1 MRTAHKLAI
10 ASEFITADMVSAN
23 EFPHLSQRY
32 DVMAVPKIVI
42 NETEGFEGS
51 LPEEYFVEALLAA
64 VGEKSE

>member
-1 MRTAHKLAI
+1 MI
-10 ASEFITADMVSAN
+10 AAN

-42 NETEGFEGS
+42 NETEGFEGA

-64 VGEKSE
+64 VGKESE